1 MRHRFLQVQEN
12 TETIFLPTGGLRA
25 IRLFLQVPQ
34 SCLQPPFRR
43 LSDTVIKPRTM
54 LKD

>member
-34 SCLQPPFRR
+34 SCLQPAFSRR
-43 LSDTVIKPRTM
+43 VEELRG
-54 LKD
+54 LKSAA